1 MKIAFLLFFR
11 SFYIYLLTCGLDNRF
26 VSVERS
32 STMEKGVHD
41 SMVDIVWDSHRSSF
55 CRGYHGTLS
64 SRNSVAIAL
73 TCLLQSSRLLS
84 MAPSELT
91 V

>member
-11 SFYIYLLTCGLDNRF
+11 SFYIYLLPSCLDNRF

-32 STMEKGVHD
+32 STMEKGIYD

-55 CRGYHGTLS
+55 CRSYHGTLS
-64 SRNSVAIAL
+64 SRNSVAIAI
-73 TCLLQSSRLLS
+73 TCILQSSRVLS
-84 MAPSELT
+84 MAPSELA